1 VLSPITYIHLVPGS
15 DPPAIVARPSRF
27 VVVIEVEVSYEWQKL
42 VSDWIVA
49 SGCLYMMAWGHECSS
64 WDDSVDWANI
74 DKFGD
79 SPIPDD
85 EFVVTTWFDDEPLK
99 EVFWF
104 SKTLAEHSSVE
115 IVQTIILEIS
125 AASRKDELL
134 SLYESA

>member
-1 VLSPITYIHLVPGS
+1 M
-15 DPPAIVARPSRF
+15 
-27 VVVIEVEVSYEWQKL
+27 VS
-42 VSDWIVA
+42 
-49 SGCLYMMAWGHECSS
+49 SGCLYMMAWGRECSS

-85 EFVVTTWFDDEPLK
+85 EFVVTTWHEDEPLK

-104 SKTLAEHSSVE
+104 SKTLAVHSSVD
-115 IVQTIILEIS
+115 IVQTVVLDIS
-125 AASRKDELL
+125 VTSREHELL